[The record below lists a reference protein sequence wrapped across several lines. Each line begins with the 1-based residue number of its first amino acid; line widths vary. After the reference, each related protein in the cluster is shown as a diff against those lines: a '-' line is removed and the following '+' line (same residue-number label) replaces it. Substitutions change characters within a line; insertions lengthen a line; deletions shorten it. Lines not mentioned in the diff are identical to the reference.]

1 MVIHMKKI
9 STFLQKFAIELAIFF
24 LLTMQLIFSV
34 VPTINGWVGAWYCV
48 DYSLGF
54 SSRMFI
60 GSLLHVFCGSYIPER
75 VAYHFIICSFLV
87 LFALLAYL
95 VGFCMKKCTDNTTK
109 IALAVLTGLYL
120 ACAGSPGYLWTN
132 ENMGRLDL
140 YLFIFSMVMMV
151 IFFHMKNK
159 YVAFVLYGV
168 LVVACMLTHQVYVFL
183 FSPVLLIILLYE
195 LYEDKFSKKTLIPA
209 GIIMLIICGF
219 FIYLQFLSQ
228 AQVKFDDVNKMTEV
242 VKTMGG
248 APTVAGTL
256 EEEYFWEF
264 SNHVL
269 VNYLPDLRERTRTG
283 IFTMFLLIPL
293 YAVIGYVWH
302 QIIMDATDKKE
313 RFKYRLM
320 LFMNMSYVPT
330 FLLLVDWGRWFGAY
344 FSVQLLLFLVLIG
357 KKDIH
362 AMNGLRKFGAFV
374 MKHPVPFVCLI
385 VYLASMEKFEGINYM
400 NEAQTFYLFTYQIR
414 MMIKGLF
421 V

>member
-1 MVIHMKKI
+1 MKKI
-9 STFLQKFAIELAIFF
+9 STFLQRFALELAVFIM
-24 LLTMQLIFSV
+24 LTMQMIFSV

-60 GSLLHVFCGSYIPER
+60 ASLLHLFCGAYIPER
-75 VAYHFIICSFLV
+75 VAYYFIICSFLV

-95 VGFCMKKCTDNTTK
+95 IGYCVKQCRDNVSK
-109 IALAVLTGLYL
+109 VAIAMLAGLYF
-120 ACAGSPGYLWTN
+120 ACPGSPGYLWTN

-151 IFFHMKNK
+151 IFFNLKNK
-159 YVAFVLYGV
+159 YISFVLYGV
-168 LVVACMLTHQVYVFL
+168 LVIACMLTHQVYLFL
-183 FSPVLLIILLYE
+183 FSPVLLVILLYE
-195 LYEDKFSKKTLIPA
+195 LYEDKFTKKTVIPVA
-209 GIIMLIICGF
+209 VIGLIICVF
-219 FIYLQFLSQ
+219 FVYLQFLSQ
-228 AQVKFDDVNKMTEV
+228 AQIKFDDVNEMTEV

-256 EEEYFWEF
+256 EEEYFWDF

-269 VNYLPDLRERTRTG
+269 VNYLPDIRERTRTG
-283 IFTMFLLIPL
+283 IFTVFLLIPL
-293 YAVIGYVWH
+293 FAVIGYVWH
-302 QIIMDATDKKE
+302 LVIKDTTDKKE

-320 LFMNMSYVPT
+320 MLTNLSYVPT

-357 KKDIH
+357 KRDVH
-362 AMNGLRKFGAFV
+362 VMNGLKKFGELV
-374 MKHPVPFVCLI
+374 MKYPVPFICLI

-400 NEAQTFYLFTYQIR
+400 NEAQTFYLFTYKIR